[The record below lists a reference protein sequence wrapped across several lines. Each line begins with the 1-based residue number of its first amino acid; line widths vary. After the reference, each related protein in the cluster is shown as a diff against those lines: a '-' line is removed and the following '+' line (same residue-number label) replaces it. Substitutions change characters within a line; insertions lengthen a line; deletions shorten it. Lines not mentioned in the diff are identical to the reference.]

1 MKRLKV
7 IAAGLCVVLA
17 AEVLFASGPVGVFA
31 VLEKVVFEPN
41 EANAERVQ
49 VWGAFAFVDGGITVN
64 VATSK
69 PQRGYLYF
77 TMPAAATGAEMKIAR
92 TEWSDLKAVAG
103 TGQVVAFG
111 NWGYIGG
118 FSREGGNEIFVT
130 VPNPNRAGSYQG
142 IKLDVL
148 NRTPADVQN
157 AAPYVTNTG
166 IVKLP
171 ETGNHAAIVK
181 QLRDALRRQ

>member
-1 MKRLKV
+1 MKPFK
-7 IAAGLCVVLA
+7 AVVTA
-17 AEVLFASGPVGVFA
+17 VCVLFTAGVLMASGPVGVYA

-41 EANAERVQ
+41 EANAERIQ
-49 VWGAFAFVDGGITVN
+49 LWGAFAFVDGGISIN
-64 VATSK
+64 AATDK

-77 TMPAAATGAEMKIAR
+77 YLPDSATEAEMKIAR
-92 TEWSDLKAVAG
+92 TEWADLKAVAG
-103 TGQVVAFG
+103 TAQVVAFG

-118 FSREGGNEIFVT
+118 FSREGGNEIFVD
-130 VPNPNRAGSYQG
+130 VPSPNGRGYRG

-148 NRTPADVQN
+148 TRTPPDVRN

-181 QLRDALRRQ
+181 QLRDALR

>member
-1 MKRLKV
+1 MKTFTAVVAGVCVLF
-7 IAAGLCVVLA
+7 AAGVLM
-17 AEVLFASGPVGVFA
+17 ASGPVGVYA

-41 EANAERVQ
+41 EANAERIQ
-49 VWGAFAFVDGGITVN
+49 LWGAFAFVDGGISVN
-64 VATSK
+64 AATDK

-77 TMPAAATGAEMKIAR
+77 TMPASASEAEMKIAR

-148 NRTPADVQN
+148 TRTPADVRN

-171 ETGNHAAIVK
+171 DTGNHAMIVK
-181 QLRDALRRQ
+181 QLRDALRQ